1 MTLPSRPRP
10 DRPSAAARR
19 PVSRPRASRRTVRA
33 AALGVVAVLA
43 AAVPGVGAAA
53 TPPAPTAPVADGV
66 YTLGQRGQL
75 VTQQVTDPD
84 AHATLVP
91 PAQGPDAQGPDAQR
105 WDIRCDDGG
114 ACTLRNVRS
123 GAFLGHRGGPS
134 AHQPVA
140 ARTAPMAW
148 RLTPA
153 GSPGTYRL
161 LSAEDPNYTLDISP
175 LLIYP
180 PRLELNKAN
189 GNSSQVWEVRP
200 AHS

>member
-19 PVSRPRASRRTVRA
+19 PASRPRASRRTVRA
-33 AALGVVAVLA
+33 AALGAVAVLA

-91 PAQGPDAQGPDAQR
+91 PAARPDAQR

-114 ACTLRNVRS
+114 DCTLRNVRS
-123 GAFLGHRGGPS
+123 GAFLGHRGGPG

-148 RLTPA
+148 RLAPA
-153 GSPGTYRL
+153 GAPGTYRL
-161 LSAEDPNYTLDISP
+161 LSAKDPNYALDISP

-180 PRLELNKAN
+180 PRLDLNKAN
-189 GNSSQVWEVRP
+189 GNSSQVWEIRP